1 MLLAVILASNHKE
14 PKMENQKVSVTLTVA
29 EWNIVM
35 SSLGKMPFEQV
46 VSVVNQI
53 KEQAEPQL
61 APPPV
66 AQAAE

>member
-1 MLLAVILASNHKE
+1 MDS
-14 PKMENQKVSVTLTVA
+14 QKVTVTLTVA

-35 SSLGKMPFEQV
+35 GALGKMPFESV

-61 APPPV
+61 ATAPV
-66 AQAAE
+66 AKAAE

>member
-1 MLLAVILASNHKE
+1 
-14 PKMENQKVSVTLTVA
+14 MENQKVSVALTVA
-29 EWNIVM
+29 EWTIVM
-35 SSLGKMPFEQV
+35 ASLGKMPFEQV

-61 APPPV
+61 APSPPV

>member
-1 MLLAVILASNHKE
+1 
-14 PKMENQKVSVTLTVA
+14 MENQKVSVTLTVS

-35 SSLGKMPFEQV
+35 GSLGKMPFEQV

-61 APPPV
+61 TSPPV

>member
-1 MLLAVILASNHKE
+1 MVLVMFLASNHKE
-14 PKMENQKVSVTLTVA
+14 PKMENQKVSVALTVA
-29 EWNIVM
+29 EWNVVM
-35 SSLGKMPFEQV
+35 GALGKMPFEQV

>member
-1 MLLAVILASNHKE
+1 
-14 PKMENQKVSVTLTVA
+14 MENQKVSVALTVA
-29 EWNIVM
+29 EWNVVM
-35 SSLGKMPFEQV
+35 GALGKMPFEQV

-61 APPPV
+61 APPPPV